1 MYLLLKFIDMH
12 FKTASFFVVVVLNSN
27 TDPKILQFKKIQIQV
42 FKMKKFG
49 TSNSVF

>member
-1 MYLLLKFIDMH
+1 MFLWLNFIDMY
-12 FKTASFFVVVVLNSN
+12 FQTASFFVLNSYTAN
-27 TDPKILQFKKIQIQV
+27 IQFKKIQIQV